1 MADQA
6 GTLELLVR
14 ELAQG
19 LQPLEAR
26 LAAGNAEGLI
36 AELGLAL
43 PQSAAAENQ
52 LVTAVASTATAAGA
66 LATTLEQL
74 ITAIEADD
82 VSQIVSAGAALI
94 AKVRDVLNGIS
105 AVGPALDA
113 AAGAATLT
121 PAQKAEIQAF
131 AADLPRKLL
140 DLTIV
145 DYLEARLPTMFQM
158 LTLLGIVDDMPSR
171 PDLTDPL
178 TPQAR
183 IRALHL
189 DHLTGL
195 FLDPTA
201 YLRDAFGFGDPAFD
215 GTKLFP
221 RLQSVLQDADLPAEL
236 ILAPGQLPILEAYI
250 VRLGVDPTASPPALT
265 LRIRTSITAD
275 FEQTYPLGSLW
286 AADVAVKGEFDEG
299 LEAVLAPPLTFRLT
313 PPTGALTLDVTAGLL
328 AKRAGGT
335 VVVFQEAGAT
345 RLEATQIGVGI
356 GVTGSA
362 SLGSSVTIQPIV
374 TGEFTGGHL
383 KIDLS
388 GGDGFIS
395 TITGGANI
403 DANLDFKLSW
413 SPGSGFEIEGS
424 SAIQIAIPTHV
435 SLGPI
440 EVDKLY
446 LQLGIAGGALP
457 AELSGAFSANLGPLT
472 ASVDR
477 IGLNVTTTFPDHG
490 GNLGPADLQLAFKP
504 PNGVGLSVDAGI
516 ISGGGF
522 LYIDAEHG
530 QYAGALQLKFADF
543 LDLSAIGL
551 IDTRLPDGSPGFS
564 LLIIITADFGPGIQL
579 GFGFTLNAVGGMLGL
594 NRTMVFQALM
604 DGVRNDTIESVLFPR
619 DVVANA
625 PRIISDLRAL
635 FPPHDGTF
643 LIGPMAKLGWGEP
656 TLVSLEL
663 GVIVEIPPGDIAI
676 LGVLKVALPAD
687 ELAILELQVNFAGA
701 LEFDKQRAYFFA
713 SLYNSHILFLTIEG
727 DMGLLFAWGEN
738 ADFVLTVGRFSSPV
752 QPAAAADPD
761 PATDRGRHHQ
771 RVLRAHPL
779 RGLLRGHHE
788 HRAVRVDQRV
798 FLRLLGL
805 LGGRSLRVRR
815 ADPVLTVSLQRV
827 DIDVVLGQ
835 GVRPRRLRTG
845 CEPHPR
851 GAHPV
856 ARQGQRVTVVLL
868 LFDRHPNRHHV
879 GRQPRHHAAAGR
891 RDADPGRRVRQAQ
904 QLEGRPSRRLE
915 PARVP
920 AATRP
925 GRVGLRPAPGG
936 DAADQPAR
944 GAARSDDRQ
953 GRQPAGE
960 RRQPLQ
966 PQHDFRGSEQGPRP
980 AGVLR
985 TRAVQRLRRR
995 DQALATCLP
1004 ATGRRDRTVGVGA
1017 GLSLRH
1023 RDHADRPLR
1032 RNDHRHEA
1040 SPDAPASL
1048 LRAGRRS
1055 VCPFPLRRQRSPLA
1069 ALHLRQA
1076 TDSPVR
1082 GRGGRLARAVR
1093 GRASLRQHRARRRRR
1108 VHQSGGG
1115 RRSYG
1120 AHGRRR
1126 SLAGRIAARAAG
1138 VRGRR
1143 VSQVASYSFLPWLRQ
1158 GVANTIA
1165 SADGDVSVKARAA
1178 IDVSVRLSGD
1188 PVGGGAE
1195 LTQALTQNI
1204 ALYGPGDIVDIDSR
1218 AIVKTEPH
1226 DWITNFEANYLPAV
1240 DFYDEDFPWRY
1251 TPAAP
1256 DGTGL
1261 KLRPWI
1267 ALIVLDQTEFD
1278 PGQTGA
1284 DRPLPYIGVANT
1296 DAFPPADELWAWAH
1310 VHFNQSLAASPTEL
1324 VSPDMG
1330 AVLPRVQSIVSANPD
1345 LAYSRLLCPRRLND
1359 NTAYQA
1365 FVIPTYETGRLA
1377 GLGLDPSAAP
1387 HATFSAWAGYP
1398 GRLEPTN
1405 YPYLLHLVLP
1415 HRFEG

>member
-477 IGLNVTTTFPDHG
+477 IGLNVTTTFPTTAATWARPTSSLPS
-490 GNLGPADLQLAFKP
+490 NLPTASACRLTQGSSAAAGSCTSTPSTASTPA
-504 PNGVGLSVDAGI
+504 
-516 ISGGGF
+516 
-522 LYIDAEHG
+522 
-530 QYAGALQLKFADF
+530 
-543 LDLSAIGL
+543 
-551 IDTRLPDGSPGFS
+551 
-564 LLIIITADFGPGIQL
+564 
-579 GFGFTLNAVGGMLGL
+579 
-594 NRTMVFQALM
+594 
-604 DGVRNDTIESVLFPR
+604 
-619 DVVANA
+619 
-625 PRIISDLRAL
+625 
-635 FPPHDGTF
+635 
-643 LIGPMAKLGWGEP
+643 
-656 TLVSLEL
+656 
-663 GVIVEIPPGDIAI
+663 
-676 LGVLKVALPAD
+676 
-687 ELAILELQVNFAGA
+687 
-701 LEFDKQRAYFFA
+701 
-713 SLYNSHILFLTIEG
+713 
-727 DMGLLFAWGEN
+727 
-738 ADFVLTVGRFSSPV
+738 RFSSS
-752 QPAAAADPD
+752 
-761 PATDRGRHHQ
+761 
-771 RVLRAHPL
+771 
-779 RGLLRGHHE
+779 
-788 HRAVRVDQRV
+788 
-798 FLRLLGL
+798 
-805 LGGRSLRVRR
+805 SL
-815 ADPVLTVSLQRV
+815 TSS
-827 DIDVVLGQ
+827 I
-835 GVRPRRLRTG
+835 
-845 CEPHPR
+845 
-851 GAHPV
+851 
-856 ARQGQRVTVVLL
+856 
-868 LFDRHPNRHHV
+868 
-879 GRQPRHHAAAGR
+879 
-891 RDADPGRRVRQAQ
+891 
-904 QLEGRPSRRLE
+904 S
-915 PARVP
+915 
-920 AATRP
+920 
-925 GRVGLRPAPGG
+925 
-936 DAADQPAR
+936 
-944 GAARSDDRQ
+944 ARS
-953 GRQPAGE
+953 A
-960 RRQPLQ
+960 
-966 PQHDFRGSEQGPRP
+966 
-980 AGVLR
+980 
-985 TRAVQRLRRR
+985 
-995 DQALATCLP
+995 
-1004 ATGRRDRTVGVGA
+1004 
-1017 GLSLRH
+1017 
-1023 RDHADRPLR
+1023 
-1032 RNDHRHEA
+1032 
-1040 SPDAPASL
+1040 
-1048 LRAGRRS
+1048 
-1055 VCPFPLRRQRSPLA
+1055 
-1069 ALHLRQA
+1069 
-1076 TDSPVR
+1076 
-1082 GRGGRLARAVR
+1082 
-1093 GRASLRQHRARRRRR
+1093 
-1108 VHQSGGG
+1108 
-1115 RRSYG
+1115 
-1120 AHGRRR
+1120 
-1126 SLAGRIAARAAG
+1126 
-1138 VRGRR
+1138 
-1143 VSQVASYSFLPWLRQ
+1143 
-1158 GVANTIA
+1158 
-1165 SADGDVSVKARAA
+1165 
-1178 IDVSVRLSGD
+1178 
-1188 PVGGGAE
+1188 
-1195 LTQALTQNI
+1195 
-1204 ALYGPGDIVDIDSR
+1204 
-1218 AIVKTEPH
+1218 
-1226 DWITNFEANYLPAV
+1226 
-1240 DFYDEDFPWRY
+1240 
-1251 TPAAP
+1251 
-1256 DGTGL
+1256 
-1261 KLRPWI
+1261 
-1267 ALIVLDQTEFD
+1267 
-1278 PGQTGA
+1278 
-1284 DRPLPYIGVANT
+1284 
-1296 DAFPPADELWAWAH
+1296 
-1310 VHFNQSLAASPTEL
+1310 
-1324 VSPDMG
+1324 
-1330 AVLPRVQSIVSANPD
+1330 
-1345 LAYSRLLCPRRLND
+1345 
-1359 NTAYQA
+1359 
-1365 FVIPTYETGRLA
+1365 
-1377 GLGLDPSAAP
+1377 
-1387 HATFSAWAGYP
+1387 
-1398 GRLEPTN
+1398 
-1405 YPYLLHLVLP
+1405 
-1415 HRFEG
+1415 